1 MTERGDTLYLGNFYA
16 RLLIRKGVKVI
27 FRYRMDPVPGIR
39 KINWSFSDYYKNPR
53 HIQERRWYYAFPE
66 YVRGKRSPK
75 NLPNP
80 WDNYS
85 RSDLRTRKSWKSK
98 KVRKQ
103 WMKNL

>member
-1 MTERGDTLYLGNFYA
+1 MHKRGDVLYIGRFYVFF
-16 RLLIRKGVKVI
+16 RKVNKKKS
-27 FRYRMDPVPGIR
+27 FCYRIDPVPYVR
-39 KINWSFSDYYKNPR
+39 KIKHTFSDYYKNPK
-53 HIQERRWYYAFPE
+53 HVQERRWYYDSPE

-80 WDNYS
+80 WDDYA
-85 RSDLRTRKSWKSK
+85 RSDLRTRKSWKNK